1 MQITKCKIKN
11 LIHYIFFFVKDFMMN
26 QKEIISFLSRE
37 QEFKK
42 CFLQLANQKGLPK
55 DIILFIYRILQ
66 QDKEYDMNQTRNYH
80 LVNIY
85 RNTLIG
91 QTHLIYDEMDINTKE
106 FREKLPINRGPEW
119 SIKWSPYPTRINL
132 LKQIQIIGEPDYLY
146 ENTMNNDDTFHS
158 ASLKSKLRYINLSP
172 FEEVMEDYL
181 VFINNDRPT
190 GYRVFIDNYGEGF
203 PSAPRFWFI

>member
-1 MQITKCKIKN
+1 
-11 LIHYIFFFVKDFMMN
+11 MMN
-26 QKEIISFLSRE
+26 HKANISLLSRE

-42 CFLQLANQKGLPK
+42 CFLQLANQKDLPK

-66 QDKEYDMNQTRNYH
+66 QEKEYDVNQDRNYH

-91 QTHLIYDEMDINTKE
+91 KTHLIYDETDINTKE

-119 SIKWSPYPTRINL
+119 SIKWSPYPTRMI
-132 LKQIQIIGEPDYLY
+132 LKQLQIIGESDYLY
-146 ENTMNNDDTFHS
+146 ENTMNNDDNYHS

-190 GYRVFIDNYGEGF
+190 GYRVFIDNYGEGT
-203 PSAPRFWFI
+203 PRFWFI